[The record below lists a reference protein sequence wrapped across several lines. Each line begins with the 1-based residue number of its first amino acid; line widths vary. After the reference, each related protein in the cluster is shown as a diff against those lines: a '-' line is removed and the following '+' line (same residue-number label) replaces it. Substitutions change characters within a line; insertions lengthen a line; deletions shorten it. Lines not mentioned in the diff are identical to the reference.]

1 MATTS
6 ARVRRIVDLVGELS
20 DDERA
25 ELEAEL
31 LVEDEDVA
39 RAWGQEIDVRARRAL
54 AGETAG
60 LSRSQLDA
68 LFEMKPEEARS
79 KLERI
84 LASRK

>member
-31 LVEDEDVA
+31 LVEDERGNGRGVKKSTYA
-39 RAWGQEIDVRARRAL
+39 HAGLWRAR
-54 AGETAG
+54 TAG

>member
-1 MATTS
+1 V
-6 ARVRRIVDLVGELS
+6 VRRIVDLVGELS

-39 RAWGQEIDVRARRAL
+39 RGVGQEIDVRARRAL

-84 LASRK
+84 LAFAPND